1 VVRAVNVGLACG
13 LIGGGMLI
21 PLGQTF
27 SEQVLHE
34 GPGGFGVFV
43 FALGVGTAAGV
54 VGVSALQTR
63 LHKARTF
70 VLSLFC
76 AGVALIVGVS
86 MSTLM
91 LSAMWVAIV
100 GIFAGSV
107 YVLGFTLL
115 HENVEDELRRRIF
128 SALYTLVRLCVLL
141 AMALAPLL
149 ADLLDGVSDRLVGG
163 QIDVGIEVSVPGV
176 RPTLWLAGVIMLV
189 AGALSAASVGGLR
202 TGSAVGVEPGDRSRE
217 RSAA

>member
-1 VVRAVNVGLACG
+1 VNVGLACG

-27 SEQVLHE
+27 SDQVLHE
-34 GPGGFGVFV
+34 GPSGYGVFV
-43 FALGVGTAAGV
+43 FALGVGTGVGV

-63 LHKARTF
+63 LRKARTF
-70 VLSLFC
+70 VLSLFL

-86 MSTLM
+86 MSTLT
-91 LSAMWVAIV
+91 LSAMWVAIM

-115 HENVEDELRRRIF
+115 HESVEDELRGRIF

-141 AMALAPLL
+141 AMAVGPVL
-149 ADLLDGVSDRLVGG
+149 ADLLDGASDRLIGG
-163 QIDVGIEVSVPGV
+163 RVDVGIEVSVPGV
-176 RPTLWLAGVIMLV
+176 RLTLWLAGAIMLL
-189 AGALSAASVGGLR
+189 AGALSAAALGGVR
-202 TGSAVGVEPGDRSRE
+202 SRSSTDAEPGARPRE
-217 RSAA
+217 RSVA